1 MTVALREV
9 TEDNAQAV
17 LALRT
22 TPEQERF
29 VSTVAYTLREA
40 AENPE
45 VNPWLRAVYVGDRP
59 VGLVM
64 LAWDVEPRPPEIFGP
79 WYLWKLLID
88 HAHQGQGYGRA
99 VLEQVV
105 EVVRD
110 EGASELLTS
119 YVPGEGSPE
128 GFYAR
133 LGFVPTGELNS
144 DGEIVL
150 RRPLRE

>member
-1 MTVALREV
+1 M

-22 TPEQERF
+22 TPEQKRF

-40 AENPE
+40 AENPDD
-45 VNPWLRAVYVGDRP
+45 NPWLRAVYADDRP

-64 LAWDVEPRPPEIFGP
+64 LAWNIVPRPPETYGP

-88 HAHQGQGYGRA
+88 HTHQGRGYGRA
-99 VLEQVV
+99 VLDQILELL
-105 EVVRD
+105 RG
-110 EGASELLTS
+110 EGADELLTS
-119 YVPGEGSPE
+119 YVLGEGGPA

-144 DGEIVL
+144 DGEVVV
-150 RRPLRE
+150 RRPVRE